1 MLLIPAIDLKDGQ
14 CVRLQQGDMEK
25 STVFSQNP
33 SSMALKWQRM
43 GAKALHL
50 VDLNGAFAGSPQN
63 KEAILEILGALEEAD
78 EYIPVQLGGGIRDL
92 KTIEYWLDMGIH
104 SVIIGTAAVKDPIF
118 LKEACQV
125 FAGHIMVGIDAK
137 DGMVATD
144 GWAKVSKY
152 SVIDIAQRFEDYGVN
167 SIIYTDIGRDGMLQ
181 GINIESTLKLAQ
193 SVNVPIIAS
202 GGLASIDDIEQLCE
216 LESEGIAGVICGK
229 AIYTGA
235 IDFEQAQQMVDE
247 VYGNESLAQIYG
259 I

>member
-25 STVFSQNP
+25 STVFSEEP
-33 SSMALKWQRM
+33 SVMAIKWQKM
-43 GAKALHL
+43 GARAIHL

-63 KEAILEILGALEEAD
+63 KGAILEILDVLEESE

-92 KTIEYWLDMGIH
+92 KTIEYWLDAGIH
-104 SVIIGTAAVKDPIF
+104 AVIIGTAAVKDPIF
-118 LKEACQV
+118 LKEACHV
-125 FAGHIMVGIDAK
+125 FSGHIMVGIDAK

-152 SVIDIAQRFEDYGVN
+152 SVIDIAKRFEDYGVN

-193 SVNVPIIAS
+193 SINIPIIAS
-202 GGLASIDDIEQLCE
+202 GGLANIQDIEKLCE

-229 AIYTGA
+229 AIYTGTLN
-235 IDFEQAQQMVDE
+235 FSEAQERANILCTTD
-247 VYGNESLAQIYG
+247 SLAQIYG
-259 I
+259 V